1 MLMRE
6 AINKLPL
13 DKLVQIVKDY
23 EKFEL
28 DGFIGDCEL
37 RRQAES
43 FRYSDAS
50 IVLLMER
57 IAFEVYRNLANKY
70 IEKEW

>member
-1 MLMRE
+1 MRE

-37 RRQAES
+37 RHQAEA

-57 IAFEVYRNLANKY
+57 IAFEVYRNLANEY